1 MGFDRTDDAGD
12 TASAPDR
19 LVRAVPSPG
28 RSGEIPTDLIDSGEN
43 LVSIPTLRHWQL
55 NSWYQKP
62 DGNFLDPNGNP
73 MTPRDYLKG
82 QGYDERRRVGLMG
95 LHAVGV
101 LK

>member
-1 MGFDRTDDAGD
+1 MSGRYDVHHIVEQ
-12 TASAPDR
+12 AS
-19 LVRAVPSPG
+19 G
-28 RSGEIPTDLIDSGEN
+28 RSGEIPTDLIDSDEN

-55 NSWYQKP
+55 NSWYQTP
-62 DGNFLDPNGNP
+62 NGNFLDANGNP

-95 LHAVGV
+95 LRAVGV